1 MVRING
7 GLMSSSEETSRSSS
21 RLGPNVRERARQR
34 AEAIQTALRAQIVES
49 NLPFGARLPEERELA
64 RQFDTSRATVRAALT
79 ALEREGL
86 IERRQGS
93 GTYVAF
99 APEADLNSFEL
110 RVPSVSPIDV
120 MEARR
125 VLEPGL
131 AELVVRRITA
141 EDLDRM
147 AACLKAMENAR
158 DQTAFKMAGYSFH
171 LEIARASR
179 NPLIVVM
186 YELLIAAR
194 AKARWA
200 TLLPLND
207 TTELKTE
214 QIDNLWAI
222 HRALRDG
229 DIEEASRRSYQSLSA
244 MIQAIV
250 EVPV

>member
-1 MVRING
+1 MASSGDTSPVRAA
-7 GLMSSSEETSRSSS
+7 
-21 RLGPNVRERARQR
+21 PNVRERARQR
-34 AEAIQTALRAQIVES
+34 MDAIQAMLRKQIVEN
-49 NLPFGARLPEERELA
+49 NLATGARLPEERELA

-99 APEADLNSFEL
+99 APETDTSSFQI
-110 RVPSVSPIDV
+110 RVPAVSPIDI

-131 AELVVRRITA
+131 AELVVRRITS

-147 AACLKAMENAR
+147 AACLRAQENAR
-158 DQTAFKMAGYSFH
+158 DQTEFKMAGYNFH
-171 LEIARASR
+171 LEVARATR

-214 QIDNLWAI
+214 QTENLWAI

-229 DIEEASRRSYQSLSA
+229 NIEEASTRSYQSLSA

>member
-1 MVRING
+1 MASTQKNP
-7 GLMSSSEETSRSSS
+7 LPKLSAT
-21 RLGPNVRERARQR
+21 PNVRQRARQKVD
-34 AEAIQTALRAQIVES
+34 AMQEALRKKIVDG
-49 NLPFGARLPEERELA
+49 NLANGTRLPEERELA

-99 APEADLNSFEL
+99 APEISLDSFDL
-110 RVPSVSPIDV
+110 RVPAVSPIDI

-125 VLEPGL
+125 VIEPGL
-131 AELVVRRITA
+131 AELVVRRITD
-141 EDLDRM
+141 EDFERM
-147 AACLKAMENAR
+147 SACLKQMETAQN
-158 DQTAFKMAGYSFH
+158 QTEFKMAGYKFH
-171 LEIARASR
+171 LEIARATR

-214 QIDNLWAI
+214 QVENLWEI
-222 HRALRDG
+222 YRALRGG
-229 DIEEASRRSYQSLSA
+229 DIKAASTRSYQSLSA
-244 MIQAIV
+244 MIRTIV

>member
-1 MVRING
+1 
-7 GLMSSSEETSRSSS
+7 MSSSEGAPPVPNS
-21 RLGPNVRERARQR
+21 GPNVRERARQR
-34 AEAIQTALRAQIVES
+34 TEAIQTALRKQIVES
-49 NLPFGARLPEERELA
+49 NLTTGARLPEERELA
-64 RQFDTSRATVRAALT
+64 RQFDASRATVRAALT

-99 APEADLNSFEL
+99 APETDTNSFQL
-110 RVPSVSPIDV
+110 RVPAVSPIDI

-131 AELVVRRITA
+131 AELVVRRITS

-147 AACLKAMENAR
+147 AACLRAQENAR
-158 DQTAFKMAGYSFH
+158 DQTEFKMAGYNFH
-171 LEIARASR
+171 LEVARATR

-214 QIDNLWAI
+214 QTENLWAI
-222 HRALRDG
+222 HHALRDG
-229 DIEEASRRSYQSLSA
+229 DIEEASRRSYESLSA

>member
-1 MVRING
+1 
-7 GLMSSSEETSRSSS
+7 MSSPEKTSSVPKTA
-21 RLGPNVRERARQR
+21 PNIRERARQR
-34 AEAIQTALRAQIVES
+34 AEAIQAALRKQIVES
-49 NLPFGARLPEERELA
+49 KLVTGTRLPEERELA
-64 RQFDTSRATVRAALT
+64 RQFDASRATVRAALT

-99 APEADLNSFEL
+99 APEGDSISFKFK
-110 RVPSVSPIDV
+110 VPAVSPIDI

-131 AELVVRRITA
+131 AELVVRRITR

-147 AACLKAMENAR
+147 AACLKEMENAR
-158 DQTAFKMAGYSFH
+158 DQTEFKMAGYKFH
-171 LEIARASR
+171 LEIARATR
-179 NPLIVVM
+179 NPLIIVM

-244 MIQAIV
+244 MIRAIV

>member
-1 MVRING
+1 
-7 GLMSSSEETSRSSS
+7 MSSPGDTSHAPARS
-21 RLGPNVRERARQR
+21 GPNVRERSRQR
-34 AEAIQTALRAQIVES
+34 ADAIQTALRKQIVDS
-49 NLPFGARLPEERELA
+49 NLAFGARLPEERELA

-99 APEADLNSFEL
+99 APEADLSSFEIK
-110 RVPSVSPIDV
+110 VPSVSPIDV

-131 AELVVRRITA
+131 AELVVRRITKD
-141 EDLDRM
+141 DLDRM
-147 AACLKAMENAR
+147 AACLRAQENAR
-158 DQTAFKMAGYSFH
+158 DQTEFKMAGYNFH
-171 LEIARASR
+171 LEVARATR

-214 QIDNLWAI
+214 QTENLWAI

-229 DIEEASRRSYQSLSA
+229 DIEEASKRSYQSLSA